1 MDIVEFVFD
10 VDETAILI
18 FYKVGESLCF
28 VLSNIHANLRISPC
42 QLGPLTHQDVIKT
55 LEVSGDFE

>member
-18 FYKVGESLCF
+18 FYTVGESLCF
-28 VLSNIHANLRISPC
+28 VLSNIHANLRISPS
-42 QLGPLTHQDVIKT
+42 QIRPADSPKRY
-55 LEVSGDFE
+55 